1 MSGLLI
7 ILLLIV
13 TWPLCFIFTYKI
25 FYKFLFGKSGKM
37 DEEDRSS
44 CLVMACTSIFGVI
57 MSIVVLIA
65 HFGSQFTESKGFNE
79 FLSKLEK

>member
-1 MSGLLI
+1 MSGSLI

-13 TWPLCFIFTYKI
+13 TWPICFMFTYKI
-25 FYKFLFGKSGKM
+25 FYKFLFGKDGKM
-37 DEEDRSS
+37 DKQDRGS
-44 CLVMACTSIFGVI
+44 CLFMACTSIFGVI

-65 HFGSQFTESKGFNE
+65 HFGSQFSESKGFNE